1 LGGSFQFSAIDVNS
15 TATLSFIAQTAGT
28 APLARNVFGI
38 NLNGGNAAV
47 GLAPSPQGMNRSVV
61 VFSQSGTGLTITSG
75 SLDLSNNDMLLPNG
89 TSGGGT
95 SGLLTTQN
103 QIAQGFN
110 AGHAAWSGTSGIT
123 SSAAAANSQRT
134 TGLAVIINDV
144 NASQALVYGPVNPA
158 SSPSVIV
165 NPSYSAGGAISSL
178 GAGSGLFDGQSTNDG
193 DVLVKY
199 TYFGDTNLDGVVNA
213 SDYLAIDSAF
223 NANQAILANPGAN
236 PNAYLEAGW
245 ANGDF
250 NYDGLINGD
259 DYTMMDN
266 AFNSQAGVT
275 FAGVSAGPAN
285 MIAGNT
291 ELIAGSD
298 VVATP
303 AAVPE
308 PATLSLL
315 GMAAVGMLGRRR
327 RRTK

>member
-1 LGGSFQFSAIDVNS
+1 
-15 TATLSFIAQTAGT
+15 
-28 APLARNVFGI
+28 
-38 NLNGGNAAV
+38 
-47 GLAPSPQGMNRSVV
+47 MNRSVV
-61 VFSQSGTGLTITSG
+61 VFSQSGTGLNITSG

-95 SGLLTTQN
+95 SGLLTTEN

-110 AGHAAWSGTSGIT
+110 AGHPAWSGTSGIT
-123 SSAAAANSQRT
+123 SSAAAANSQHS
-134 TGLAVIINDV
+134 TGLAVVINDV

-165 NPSYSAGGAISSL
+165 NPNYSGGGAST
-178 GAGSGLFDGQSTNDG
+178 GSFDGQSTNDG

-213 SDYLAIDSAF
+213 SDYLAIDSAY
-223 NANQAILANPGAN
+223 NHNQAILANPGAN
-236 PNAYLEAGW
+236 PGAYLEAGW

-250 NYDGLINGD
+250 NYDGVINGD
-259 DYTMMDN
+259 DYTLMDN
-266 AFNSQAGVT
+266 AYNSQAGVS

-285 MIAGNT
+285 MIAGDT
-291 ELIAGSD
+291 DQIAGSD

-303 AAVPE
+303 AVPE
-308 PATLSLL
+308 PATFSLL
-315 GMAAVGMLGRRR
+315 GMAAIGMLGRRR